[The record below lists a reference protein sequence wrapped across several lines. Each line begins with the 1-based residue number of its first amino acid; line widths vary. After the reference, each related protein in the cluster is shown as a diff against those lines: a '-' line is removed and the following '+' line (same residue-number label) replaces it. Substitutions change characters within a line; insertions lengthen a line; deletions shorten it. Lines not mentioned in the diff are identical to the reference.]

1 MTDLMTGITAR
12 RGPTARL
19 TTGLLEAG
27 DPAGIPVLFVHGNV
41 SSNLFW
47 QSAMLALP
55 APYRSLALDL
65 RGFGTTDPAPVD
77 ATRGLRDF
85 ADDLGALLDALD
97 LAAVHLVGWSMGGG
111 VILQYLLAAA
121 AAVPESG
128 PGLAPG
134 DGGVLNTMPPTPAR
148 SDDGGG
154 GDPTPPTLCPRGAED
169 VIVPAPPLAAL
180 AYRGSPGPI
189 PGGRGAEACP
199 PQP

>member
-111 VILQYLLAAA
+111 VILQYLLDAPAR
-121 AAVPESG
+121 VSSLTLVNPVSPYG
-128 PGLAPG
+128 FGGTRGLAGELCYP
-134 DGGVLNTMPPTPAR
+134 DGAASGAGSANQHFLASLPT
-148 SDDGGG
+148 
-154 GDPTPPTLCPRGAED
+154 
-169 VIVPAPPLAAL
+169 
-180 AYRGSPGPI
+180 
-189 PGGRGAEACP
+189 
-199 PQP
+199 